1 MSVAVCMQLEKS
13 RQELETVRSENAQL
27 KQFIS
32 QVRLV
37 QICELYVIRP
47 HRRRSWMR
55 PIATYK
61 RGSVSVS
68 VDRALRKT
76 DKTGRGAD

>member
-32 QVRLV
+32 QVSLV
-37 QICELYVIRP
+37 QICEL
-47 HRRRSWMR
+47 
-55 PIATYK
+55 
-61 RGSVSVS
+61 
-68 VDRALRKT
+68 
-76 DKTGRGAD
+76 